1 MTLGTRNYGILGLI
15 IVLSLV
21 SWGSA
26 AEARSSYAGTFV
38 TINRSMPMEE
48 ILASKET
55 CEQCHQR
62 VTPMVAAQHQD
73 SAHFKAG
80 ISCAKCHGTDH
91 KQMKIVTAVACE
103 QCHQKQ
109 VEQTRNSK
117 HAQSWKKSWN
127 NSRYWSISEPMR
139 RQGCERCH
147 DIGYNFSDV
156 RCDYCHTTHQ
166 FSAQEAKQPQAC
178 ATCHMGPDHPQAEAL
193 AASKHANK
201 VGCVDCHQV
210 QGDHD
215 VSKNMGI
222 GGVSNG
228 ALLKDWD
235 WAMDEQGQPKLKRP
249 VITQTQFDQARQGNL
264 AICVDCH
271 DQGFSEQW
279 LSGADQ
285 VKMAIEQ
292 MLIGAQEIVERLEQD
307 GLLTPDPKNRPA
319 IPGEGQKLVLG
330 GNQLYVGTSKAEAI
344 YFKMYKFA
352 AAQGWKSAY
361 HQDFQR
367 AGTKGIQEM
376 QSLMAQLEEEDRV
389 LRSLSDNSVDTPP
402 SSAQRNSLWTPIW
415 VLLGLVGG
423 LLGSGLALYLRQRQ
437 KRAQGQ
443 SQGSGVLPLV
453 ILFGL
458 LATMGVSA
466 PAQAWDKS
474 GNANP
479 QQCGQCHAA
488 EQQQLKSGDHRQ
500 LACLDCHRVNAKKE
514 QVRAPETCGKC
525 HNSAMGEEL
534 EIYLTSPHGGQYQIK
549 GQNPWV
555 PVCATCHMPGAA
567 HNMRTSIANSKGEY
581 NQQIG
586 EVCRQCHTTDHVD
599 KFAQDLRAIQGE
611 NQQLVQRLKAVGLEL
626 VDRGVIRP
634 ASVRVWDGPEE
645 YRQQWGK
652 EGQWQLVNQD
662 KLEPEEQA
670 MAIKLVNNLIATTQ
684 QGLGRDA
691 KVMRVGVAHVN
702 PDYTH
707 WYGNAYMNLAI
718 SEAEGTARSLTAL
731 AAKRGLSAKE
741 NPLIP
746 GLVIVGSMVLGF
758 VGARLILAKR

>member
-1 MTLGTRNYGILGLI
+1 MGTRSFWIIGLI
-15 IVLSLV
+15 FVLSLV
-21 SWGSA
+21 SWGGI

-38 TINRSMPMEE
+38 RTNRSMPLEE

-80 ISCAKCHGTDH
+80 VSCAKCHGTDH
-91 KQMKIVTAVACE
+91 KQMKIVTASACAE
-103 QCHQKQ
+103 CHQEE
-109 VEQTRNSK
+109 VEQTRASK

-127 NSRYWSISEPMR
+127 NSRYRSVSEPMR

-201 VGCVDCHQV
+201 VGCVECHQV

-228 ALLKDWD
+228 ALLEDWD
-235 WAMDEQGQPKLKRP
+235 WAMDEQGKPKLKRP
-249 VITQTQFDQARQGNL
+249 VITKAQFDQAREGNL
-264 AICVDCH
+264 AICLDCH
-271 DQGFSEQW
+271 DRGFSEQW

-285 VKMAIEQ
+285 VKIAIEQ
-292 MLIGAQEIVERLEQD
+292 MLLGAEEIVEKLDQD
-307 GLLTPDPKNRPA
+307 GLLSPDPKTRPA

-376 QSLMAQLEEEDRV
+376 QILMAQLQDEDRV
-389 LRSLSDNSVDTPP
+389 LRSLGTTLVANPP
-402 SSAQRNSLWTPIW
+402 SLVKERTMNKSTLVILGVAG
-415 VLLGLVGG
+415 GLVGI
-423 LLGSGLALYLRQRQ
+423 GLAVYLRRRQ
-437 KRAQGQ
+437 KRAQAQ
-443 SQGSGVLPLV
+443 RQGSGVLPLV
-453 ILFGL
+453 LLLGL
-458 LATMGVSA
+458 LGTIGYSG
-466 PAQAWDKS
+466 PAYAWDAA
-474 GNANP
+474 GNADPN
-479 QQCGQCHAA
+479 QCIQCHAPI
-488 EQQQLKSGDHRQ
+488 EKQLKAGEHRE
-500 LACLDCHRVNAKKE
+500 LACLDCHQANAKKE
-514 QVRAPETCGKC
+514 QVRDPQTCGKC
-525 HNSAMGEEL
+525 HNSSMGEEL
-534 EIYLTSPHGGQYQIK
+534 EIYLSSPHGVQYQTK
-549 GQNPWV
+549 GQDRWV
-555 PVCATCHMPGAA
+555 PVCATCHMPSSA
-567 HNMRTSIANSKGEY
+567 HNMRTTISDAKGQY
-581 NQQIG
+581 AKQIG

-599 KFAQDLRAIQGE
+599 KFTQDLRAIQKE
-611 NQQLVQRLKAVGLEL
+611 NAQMEQRLKSIGLEL
-626 VDRGVIRP
+626 VDQGVLRP
-634 ASVRVWDGPEE
+634 ADAGLWASPAQ
-645 YRQQWGK
+645 YRQQWGS
-652 EGQWQLVNQD
+652 EEQWQLVNQD
-662 KLEPEEQA
+662 KLSAEEKDL
-670 MAIKLVNNLIATTQ
+670 AIKLVNTLISTTK
-684 QGLGRDA
+684 QGIERDA
-691 KVMRVGVAHVN
+691 KMMRVGVAHVN

-707 WYGNAYMNLAI
+707 WYGNGYMNLAI
-718 SEAEGTARSLTAL
+718 TQAEGTAKSLMGL
-731 AAKRGLSAKE
+731 VAKRDLGAK
-741 NPLIP
+741 PKLLMP
-746 GLVIVGSMVLGF
+746 GLVVVFSIGLGF
-758 VGARLILAKR
+758 VGAKLVFTKK